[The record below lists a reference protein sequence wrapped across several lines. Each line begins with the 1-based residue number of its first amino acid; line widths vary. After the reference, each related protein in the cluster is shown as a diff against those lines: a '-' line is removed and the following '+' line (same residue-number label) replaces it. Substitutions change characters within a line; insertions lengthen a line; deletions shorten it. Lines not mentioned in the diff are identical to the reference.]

1 MSGNYKAFLTE
12 VNNLNKRMGDLR
24 DTNGEAG
31 AWARIM
37 SGAGSASGGYSDNY
51 THVQIGV
58 DKNMSWMDLTFSLV

>member
-1 MSGNYKAFLTE
+1 
-12 VNNLNKRMGDLR
+12 
-24 DTNGEAG
+24 
-31 AWARIM
+31 M